1 MLKFVFHLLLQKIQ
15 PHKKKISVLCYT
27 WILIYSKKKSVI
39 FVINIILQN
48 IYKHISRHKQSLK
61 HTEKEFEYNVEDDI
75 EKKKS

>member
-1 MLKFVFHLLLQKIQ
+1 MLYMDSHLFQN
-15 PHKKKISVLCYT
+15 KKI
-27 WILIYSKKKSVI
+27 SVI

-75 EKKKS
+75 EKKKT